1 MSWQVTRVQLYHD
14 EIGRMMELPQVRGA
28 LVVQANRIAAAAKG
42 LAGSGEVADTIF
54 VEDGTRPKGRPFA
67 RAVSDP
73 GRFSQRM
80 PGKRDRRAILQ
91 QAADLPIR

>member
-1 MSWQVTRVQLYHD
+1 MAWQVTRVQLYHD
-14 EIGRMMELPQVRGA
+14 EIAKMMGLPKVRAELRN
-28 LVVQANRIAAAAKG
+28 QANQIAAAAKS
-42 LAGSGEVADTIF
+42 LAGGGEVADTIF

-73 GRFSQRM
+73 GRFSGRM